1 MVFYVRFRTGRKA
14 RRPTEDKLSLAKF
27 TSDFLIESFTLVDNL
42 FINEHLP
49 HCTEKQLK
57 VYLYGLYM
65 CSMPERL
72 NSLDEMCATLDV
84 TEAELLSIYTD
95 FEDAGLVR
103 VVSKNPLEVA
113 YCSLKRAMQPPK
125 KYKSEKWNDFNRELQ
140 ALFHERMLT
149 PNEYNEYYSF
159 LDSVKMDRDAML
171 MIVRY

>member
-65 CSMPERL
+65 FSMPESL
-72 NSLDEMCATLDV
+72 NSIDAMLAPLDV
-84 TEAELLSIYTD
+84 TEAALLSIYTD
-95 FEDAGLVR
+95 F
-103 VVSKNPLEVA
+103 
-113 YCSLKRAMQPPK
+113 
-125 KYKSEKWNDFNRELQ
+125 
-140 ALFHERMLT
+140 
-149 PNEYNEYYSF
+149 
-159 LDSVKMDRDAML
+159 
-171 MIVRY
+171 